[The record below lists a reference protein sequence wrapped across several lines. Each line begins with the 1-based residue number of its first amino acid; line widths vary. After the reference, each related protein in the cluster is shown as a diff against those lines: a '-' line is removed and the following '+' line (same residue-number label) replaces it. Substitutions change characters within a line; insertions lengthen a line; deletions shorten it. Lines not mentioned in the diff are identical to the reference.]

1 MAATLIFVAVSLALV
16 LVWNALFRP
25 VPWRIVL
32 GIYAAIAIYQGETL
46 FTRKVDLPGGLA
58 YHAYPWKALGREAV
72 RANTG
77 IAFQQ
82 LIAWTGTAR
91 EIVKGGE
98 APLWNRR
105 IGSGTP
111 LLSDQQHTIAHP
123 FTLLGLYLS
132 IGKAWTLSVALRLF
146 FSLFFFF
153 VFLRNQD
160 FRDGPA
166 LFGAVAYTFSTFHIV
181 TLLMPLGL
189 TMMSLPMALA
199 ATDELMRRPRG
210 RAFALLVIALAMTVL
225 SGHPEAEMWVGL
237 TAGVYALYMRRA
249 RPLLLAACA
258 ALAAVLL
265 TAFFWYPTV
274 ALVPLSNR
282 YALMTE
288 LLRNPPRHQLSA
300 PWFTTLIA
308 PNIRGTVP
316 GGTYR
321 PPEPRFPDLLDDYG
335 EVVCGY
341 VGLVTL
347 ALAMIGVVRASG
359 APMRGG
365 APEARTTPAR
375 RLGVFA
381 LGAIAIALLLITE
394 PAFLRHVPILNIS
407 LLQRFRFLW
416 NLGVVILAVIA
427 LDSFWTAAARP
438 PLWKAAAIAAAVHIA
453 VLVTA
458 FPSWIT
464 PFETFQLLAP
474 LAFLALLLFV
484 GCRPVPIMLLV
495 FADLLL
501 ATWRYNPPAA
511 PEDVMPVTG
520 AIAAMQRG
528 TPPYRIV
535 ARGWSLLPDTPGWY
549 GLEDV
554 KSTSPFTSPEYLRLF
569 TGYFAAGGFEQIIGM
584 THYPFADYLNVR
596 YLYVPPGGTSGRDD
610 AVEIYRGADGAVFRN
625 DRALPRYFLARHFD
639 VEPDFGMT
647 VARMKNEISDYRART
662 LVDHIPEKVSRL
674 AGAIPND
681 TGGGEVLVVRYGAND
696 VELDVASNGWNL
708 LVSSDEWWP
717 GWRAYY
723 NGRRMPHV
731 RVNGAFV
738 GVFVPPGRGI
748 VRLRYQPKEFDD
760 GVKAAAATFIVL
772 LAAAAIHG
780 LRKRRNASPA
790 QPAVAG

>member
-1 MAATLIFVAVSLALV
+1 MAATLIFIAVSLALV
-16 LVWNALFRP
+16 FAWNALFQR

-82 LIAWTGTAR
+82 LIAWTETAR
-91 EIVKGGE
+91 EIVKSGQ

-123 FTLLGLYLS
+123 FTLLLGLYLP

-146 FSLFFFF
+146 FALFFFYI
-153 VFLRNQD
+153 FLRNWD

-166 LFGAVAYTFSTFHIV
+166 LFGAIAYGFSTFHIV

-199 ATDELMRRPRG
+199 TTDELMRRPRA
-210 RAFALLVIALAMTVL
+210 RAFAFLVIALAMTVL
-225 SGHPEAEMWVGL
+225 AGHPEAEMWVGL
-237 TAGVYALYMRRA
+237 TTGVYALSMRRA
-249 RPLLLAACA
+249 RPLILAACA
-258 ALAAVLL
+258 ALAAILL

-274 ALVPLSNR
+274 ALVPMSNR
-282 YALMTE
+282 YHLMSALLE
-288 LLRNPPRHQLSA
+288 NPPQHHLGV
-300 PWFTTLIA
+300 PWFMVLIA
-308 PNIRGTVP
+308 PNIRGTAP
-316 GGTYR
+316 GGSYR
-321 PPEPRFPDLLDDYG
+321 PPEPRSPDLLDDYG
-335 EVVCGY
+335 EIACGY
-341 VGLVTL
+341 TGVVTL
-347 ALAMIGVVRASG
+347 ALALAALPLLWRRNAGVPPAGRAAS
-359 APMRGG
+359 R
-365 APEARTTPAR
+365 RPA
-375 RLGVFA
+375 LFA
-381 LGAIAIALLLITE
+381 LGAIAIALVMITE

-416 NLGVVILAVIA
+416 NLGVVILAVIGLDAWVRGEITRRRVAVASLIVGVA
-427 LDSFWTAAARP
+427 LAIV
-438 PLWKAAAIAAAVHIA
+438 LIAA
-453 VLVTA
+453 
-458 FPSWIT
+458 FPNWISR
-464 PFETFQLLAP
+464 FEIVQLFAP
-474 LAFLALLLFV
+474 LVFLALLPII
-484 GCRPVPIMLLV
+484 GCRAIPIMLLV

-501 ATWRYNPPAA
+501 TTWRYNPPAA
-511 PEDVMPVTG
+511 PEDVLPLTG
-520 AIAAMQRG
+520 AIAAMQHESQ
-528 TPPYRIV
+528 PYRIV
-535 ARGWSLLPDTPGWY
+535 ARGWSLLPDTPGYY

-569 TGYFAAGGFEQIIGM
+569 GGYFAASGFEQIVGM
-584 THYPFADYLNVR
+584 TRYPFADYLNVR
-596 YLYVPPGGTSGRDD
+596 YIYVPPGDTPGRDD
-610 AVEIYRGADGAVFRN
+610 VVEIYRGADGAVFRN

-639 VEPDFGMT
+639 VEPSFGMT

-674 AGAIPND
+674 AGAIPNEPQ
-681 TGGGEVLVVRYGAND
+681 GGEVRVLRYGPNAA
-696 VELDVASNGWNL
+696 ELEVTSNGWNL

-717 GWRAYY
+717 GWRAYW

-760 GVKAAAATFIVL
+760 GVRVAAATLIVL
-772 LAAAAIHG
+772 LAAAWIHG
-780 LRKRRNASPA
+780 FRKRRNASAA
-790 QPAVAG
+790 QSAAAA